1 MIFCTEASSGNSIWG
16 AASPRLPAAAART
29 EILRARA
36 ALSHSEFHLEKSTD
50 DIELQELQTAR
61 AEIHCGAMSS
71 ATIGARVDG
80 LRRLALASGCIGLH

>member
-1 MIFCTEASSGNSIWG
+1 VLS
-16 AASPRLPAAAART
+16 
-29 EILRARA
+29 
-36 ALSHSEFHLEKSTD
+36 LSHSEFHLDQSTD

-71 ATIGARVDG
+71 AAIGARVDG